1 MRFSDLIIKKRNGLK
16 LTENDIKFMIEEYNE
31 GKIPDYQMSAML
43 MAIYFKG
50 MNNSEI
56 RYLTKAM
63 IDSGKIIDL
72 SSIPGIKVDK
82 HSTGGVGDTTT
93 LALAPMVAAAGVK
106 VAKMSGRGLGH
117 TGGTIDKLESIE
129 GFKTELSLDK
139 FIKIVK
145 KVGVSIISSTSDL
158 VPADKKLYALR
169 DVTGTV
175 DSIPLIVSSIMSKK
189 LAAGADAIVLDITT
203 GSGAFMREYK
213 DALKLGKIMVD
224 IGLEF
229 KKEIIGVVSN
239 MDEPLGFAIG
249 NSLEVKEAIEI
260 LKNKGPED
268 LRRLCLVLGSYM
280 LKLGRVTKTYQEG
293 KNKLEKILKSGV
305 ALNKF
310 KEMIIAQGGNS
321 GIIDNPEL
329 LPLAKHCTKIKANK
343 SGYIQKIDSRLVGES
358 AMLLGAGRE
367 EKESKIDLSV
377 GIVLKKKVGNR
388 ININEDL
395 ADVHYNDS
403 EKLKEAKKKL
413 LSSFII
419 GNKKPVKLPLILA
432 TISRQGIKEFIW
444 TVSSIEYR
452 VSSEDNYNSRVKTWH
467 IEPKV

>member
-1 MRFSDLIIKKRNGLK
+1 LRFSDLIIKKRNGLK
-16 LTENDIKFMIEEYNE
+16 LTENDIIFMIEEYNG

-129 GFKTELSLDK
+129 GFKTELSLNK

-321 GIIDNPEL
+321 GIIDNPKL

-388 ININEDL
+388 ININENL
-395 ADVHYNDS
+395 AEVHYNDS

-419 GNKKPVKLPLILA
+419 GIKKPVKLPLILA
-432 TISRQGIKEFIW
+432 TISRQGIKEF
-444 TVSSIEYR
+444 R
-452 VSSEDNYNSRVKTWH
+452 
-467 IEPKV
+467 

>member
-16 LTENDIKFMIEEYNE
+16 LTENDIMFMIEEYNE

-129 GFKTELSLDK
+129 GFKTELSLNK

-260 LKNKGPED
+260 LKDKGPED

-432 TISRQGIKEFIW
+432 TISRQGIKEFI
-444 TVSSIEYR
+444 
-452 VSSEDNYNSRVKTWH
+452 
-467 IEPKV
+467 

>member
-93 LALAPMVAAAGVK
+93 LALAPMVAAAGVQ

-129 GFKTELSLDK
+129 GFKTELSLNK

-432 TISRQGIKEFIW
+432 TISRQGIKEFI
-444 TVSSIEYR
+444 
-452 VSSEDNYNSRVKTWH
+452 
-467 IEPKV
+467 

>member
-1 MRFSDLIIKKRNGLK
+1 LRFSDLIIKKRNGLK
-16 LTENDIKFMIEEYNE
+16 LTENDIKFMIEKYNE

-129 GFKTELSLDK
+129 GFKTELSLNK

-260 LKNKGPED
+260 LKDKGPED

-432 TISRQGIKEFIW
+432 TISRQGIKEFI
-444 TVSSIEYR
+444 
-452 VSSEDNYNSRVKTWH
+452 
-467 IEPKV
+467 

>member
-1 MRFSDLIIKKRNGLK
+1 LRFSDLIIKKRNGLK

-93 LALAPMVAAAGVK
+93 LALAPMVAAAGVR

-129 GFKTELSLDK
+129 GFKTELSLNK

-432 TISRQGIKEFIW
+432 TISRQGIKEFI
-444 TVSSIEYR
+444 
-452 VSSEDNYNSRVKTWH
+452 
-467 IEPKV
+467 